1 LAVKGAK
8 PALKLVGDADLGA
21 RSMPR
26 VPSWLPEP
34 GKAEWRRVLPL
45 LLERGILSRADLS
58 TVASYCA
65 AFGTV
70 QQCQEILNREGLV
83 VEGAQGS
90 KGHPASQIQH
100 RAQSQMRQY
109 AAELGLTPVSRSR
122 AAVVDRRE
130 SDDWSDLDI

>member
-1 LAVKGAK
+1 VKGAK
-8 PALKLVGDADLGA
+8 PALRLVGDADLGA
-21 RSMPR
+21 RSTPR

-45 LLERGILSRADLS
+45 LMARSILSRADLS
-58 TVASYCA
+58 TLASYCA

-70 QQCQEILNREGLV
+70 QQCQEIINAEGLV
-83 VEGAQGS
+83 VEGKLS
-90 KGHPASQIQH
+90 PRGHPASQIQH

-122 AAVVDRRE
+122 TTMVDRRE
-130 SDDWSDLDI
+130 GEDDFSDLDI

>member
-1 LAVKGAK
+1 VKGAK
-8 PALKLVGDADLGA
+8 PALKLVGDADLGT
-21 RSMPR
+21 RSLPR
-26 VPSWLPEP
+26 VPAWLPDE

-45 LLERGILSRADLS
+45 LMERGILSRADLS
-58 TVASYCA
+58 TLASYCA

-70 QQCQEILNREGLV
+70 QQCQQILNAEGLV
-83 VEGAQGS
+83 VEGTQGM

-122 AAVVDRRE
+122 AAVVDRTE
-130 SDDWSDLDI
+130 GDEWSDMDL